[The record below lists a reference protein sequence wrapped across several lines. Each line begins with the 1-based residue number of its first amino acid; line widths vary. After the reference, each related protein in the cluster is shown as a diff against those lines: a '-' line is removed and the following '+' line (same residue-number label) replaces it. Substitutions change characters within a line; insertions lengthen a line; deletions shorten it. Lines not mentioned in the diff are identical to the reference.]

1 MNDITVDIQSSIDQE
16 IIINQIPN
24 WTKLVLNQIDIRSSH
39 IDVLIVDV
47 KEGEYYNM
55 VFRKRPDP
63 TNVLSFPENNNSG
76 LIVLCDA
83 VIQKESMEL
92 DRTVEE
98 RYFQVYSHGVLH
110 LCGYTHDFDEDTQIM
125 ESIEDNLF
133 EMFKKNKS

>member
-16 IIINQIPN
+16 TIINQIPN

-55 VFRKRPDP
+55 VFRKRPGP
-63 TNVLSFPENNNSG
+63 TNVLSFPEDNNSG
-76 LIVLCDA
+76 LIVLCDE

>member
-55 VFRKRPDP
+55 VFRKRPGP
-63 TNVLSFPENNNSG
+63 TNVLSFPEDNNSG